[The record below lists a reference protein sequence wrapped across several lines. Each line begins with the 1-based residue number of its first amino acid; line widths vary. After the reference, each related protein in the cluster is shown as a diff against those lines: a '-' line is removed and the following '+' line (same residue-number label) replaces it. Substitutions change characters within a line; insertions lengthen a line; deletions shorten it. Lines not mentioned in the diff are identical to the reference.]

1 MSIILYKRVFNETD
15 FILILQ
21 IVPMIKIR
29 KESPRHVGSVPPPRG
44 KFPRHV
50 AFQMS
55 APASWHT
62 SGGVTLAEYHG
73 AGELH

>member
-1 MSIILYKRVFNETD
+1 
-15 FILILQ
+15 
-21 IVPMIKIR
+21 MIKIS
-29 KESPRHVGSVPPPRG
+29 KECPRHVGSVPPPRG

-73 AGELH
+73 AGALDRNFPP

>member
-1 MSIILYKRVFNETD
+1 MIVFQCDNVLDDDFETKC
-15 FILILQ
+15 IE
-21 IVPMIKIR
+21 PMIKIS
-29 KESPRHVGSVPPPRG
+29 KKCPRHVGSVPPPRG